1 MENHDALKT
10 ADKWLMSIMSMFPY
24 INGRTMLQK
33 FGLLSFYEVL
43 KEEDFFDDWQAD
55 KYGGFSPR
63 QASSL
68 KNLEAGGY
76 VRSYEII
83 TGHGEVHRYSLTKK
97 GRHAISYFLK
107 TNASKLED
115 IRRILS
121 YYQSRPLK
129 DLLRDAYQKYPH
141 LTVNSKIAADVNKT
155 MALDP
160 YTEHES
166 DNPSQ
171 SGSEAQE
178 MLQVSP
184 PADQH
189 VFGDMEFRKQL
200 AKSIGLD
207 EVPDLDPRS
216 FDRIRGLWSKQMGTE
231 SFDAVEAVREVR
243 DG

>member
-1 MENHDALKT
+1 MKNHYTLKT
-10 ADKWLMSIMSMFPY
+10 ADKWLMSIMSMFSY
-24 INGRTMLQK
+24 IKGRTMLQK

-68 KNLEAGGY
+68 KNLEAYGY
-76 VRSYEII
+76 VQSHEVI
-83 TGHGEVHRYSLTKK
+83 TEYGEVRRYSLTEK
-97 GRHAISYFLK
+97 GRHEISHFLK
-107 TNASKLED
+107 ANASKLED

-155 MALDP
+155 MDLDP
-160 YTEHES
+160 YTEHKS
-166 DNPSQ
+166 DSPSQ
-171 SGSEAQE
+171 GSEAQE
-178 MLQVSP
+178 MIQVSP

-231 SFDAVEAVREVR
+231 GFDAVEAVREVR

>member
-1 MENHDALKT
+1 MEDHYALKT
-10 ADKWLMSIMSMFPY
+10 ADMWLMSIMGMFPY

-33 FGLLSFYEVL
+33 FGLLSFYEIL
-43 KEEDFFDDWQAD
+43 MEEDFFDDWQAD

-68 KNLEAGGY
+68 KNLETYGY
-76 VRSYEII
+76 VRSYEAV
-83 TGHGEVHRYSLTKK
+83 TEHGEVHRYSLTEK
-97 GRHAISYFLK
+97 GRHAISDFLK

-155 MALDP
+155 MDLDP
-160 YTEHES
+160 YTEYKS
-166 DNPSQ
+166 DSLSQ
-171 SGSEAQE
+171 SGPEAQE
-178 MLQVSP
+178 IIQVSP
-184 PADQH
+184 PAEQH

-216 FDRIRGLWSKQMGTE
+216 FDRIRGLWAKQMGTE

-243 DG
+243 DV